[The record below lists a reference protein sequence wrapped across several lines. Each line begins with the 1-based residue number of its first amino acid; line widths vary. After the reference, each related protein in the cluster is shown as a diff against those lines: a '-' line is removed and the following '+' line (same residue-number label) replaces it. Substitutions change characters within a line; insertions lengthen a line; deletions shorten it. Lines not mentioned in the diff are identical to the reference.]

1 MRTSVITEA
10 LSSSDK
16 NEIKGMI
23 KAQLLALFYKLYMK
37 KSFWS

>member
-1 MRTSVITEA
+1 MHTIKEELTRD
-10 LSSSDK
+10 DK
-16 NEIKGMI
+16 SEIKNMI

>member
-1 MRTSVITEA
+1 MNTLNEELTRD
-10 LSSSDK
+10 DK
-16 NEIKGMI
+16 REVKDMI